1 MATEWKNRNNEM
13 YMSDWYDNYLVRYVE
28 IIQHPRYSREQSQ
41 KYSELL
47 LQWYE
52 NWNGW
57 MEEQD

>member
-13 YMSDWYDNYLVRYVE
+13 YKSDWYDLHLMKYVK
-28 IIQHPRYSREQSQ
+28 IIEHPRHSKEKSL
-41 KYSELL
+41 KYTELL

-52 NWNGW
+52 NWSGW